1 VIASAS
7 PALRVVAVVAGVAI
21 IAVVLDAAIR
31 TFLLPRVSTV
41 RLTRLVAGPVG
52 RLFRLVAS
60 ESRTYETRDRVLA
73 LYPPVVLLSFQAVW
87 LMLTWLGFSL
97 LYLGAGVS
105 SFADAARYSGSAL
118 FTLGSA
124 TPADAWPLALE
135 YVEAAIGLTLL
146 ALLISFLPTIY
157 AAFSRREMSVSR
169 LAVRAG
175 TPATPWGLLEVAH
188 TAGSLDRLDELWLE
202 WESWFIELSETH
214 TSLLIL
220 NYYRSPSP
228 YRSWVTAS
236 ATVLDAAALRCAVV
250 DVPLTPEPQLCIRSG
265 WLALQALGDY
275 FEIPYPAEPT
285 STDRIAV
292 TRAQFDVVVR
302 RLRRAGVPVVADLE
316 QAWTDFVGWR
326 VNYDVIIEVLH
337 HKFTAPHVDWDTAR
351 DVADLDDWPTADE
364 PVADD

>member
-1 VIASAS
+1 MI
-7 PALRVVAVVAGVAI
+7 RVVWGVVGVVT
-21 IAVVLDAAIR
+21 IAVVLDAAVR

-41 RLTRLVAGPVG
+41 RLTRVVAGSIG
-52 RLFRLVAS
+52 CTFRLVGG
-60 ESRTYETRDRVLA
+60 ESRRYETRDRVLA

-87 LMLTWLGFSL
+87 LVLTWLGFSL
-97 LYLGAGVS
+97 LYLSAGVS
-105 SFADAARYSGSAL
+105 SFADAARFSGSAL

-124 TPADAWPLALE
+124 TPAEAWPLALE
-135 YVEAAIGLTLL
+135 YIEAATGLTLL

-188 TAGSLDRLDELWLE
+188 TAGSLDRLDELWGE

-228 YRSWVTAS
+228 HRSWVTAS
-236 ATVLDAAALRCAVV
+236 ATVLDAAALRCAVL
-250 DVPLTPEPQLCIRSG
+250 DVPMSPDPQLCIRSG

-275 FEIPYPAEPT
+275 FEIPYPKE
-285 STDRIAV
+285 STEGETIAV
-292 TRAQFDVVVR
+292 TRAQFNSVVR
-302 RLRRAGVPVVADLE
+302 RLRRAGVPVVDDLD
-316 QAWTDFVGWR
+316 QAWLDFAGWR
-326 VNYDVIIEVLH
+326 VNYDVIIEELH
-337 HKFTAPHVDWDTAR
+337 RKFAAPHVDWDTAR

-364 PVADD
+364 PLPDD